1 MSNLRTGLIALTT
14 LLLGAG
20 YAASQR
26 AFFSGEASQWAERVD
41 SPPVKALAGVL
52 FVAALLLMV
61 VRDKGDRSEKP

>member
-20 YAASQR
+20 YAASQW
-26 AFFSGEASQWAERVD
+26 AFFLGDAGDWAERVD
-41 SPPVKALAGVL
+41 TPPVKALAGAL

-61 VRDKGDRSEKP
+61 VRDKGDRSEQP